1 MSTTVSAEPTGR
13 DATELTELGGRV
25 RRDADVSCV
34 VDTFTITPAGRLV
47 ASAGWLERHSDADLA
62 RIYQLCW

>member
-1 MSTTVSAEPTGR
+1 MSATANAEATAR
-13 DATELTELGGRV
+13 DVTELSELGGLV

-34 VDTFTITPAGRLV
+34 VDTFTITAAGRLV
-47 ASAGWLERHSDADLA
+47 ASAGWLARHSDVDLG